1 MAITVKLNATGSAWP
16 TSGTPTN
23 ANSGLLIDV
32 GTTDGGTPQ
41 AGTFTPWSTAT
52 RRDTQPSGVTSASFV
67 ELSSTGFCAQTI
79 LQASVSDANFATG
92 VMQDYWI
99 QFKLQSAYDE
109 ATPTPPNNT
118 TEEVYEVLDAGALGS
133 ADNLFALRVNSRNNN
148 GYAPGLYL
156 TCVAQNVTSANLN
169 PSGIPTGGG
178 STYPM
183 SHLRLDEWYNVKVWM
198 KTASDAVTNDGKLR
212 IWFNDVMVFASD
224 VANTWWDATSKQRW
238 RFLQMLLGYGGIT
251 GIRPRY
257 AGPIRVRVMDEADIE
272 APDQTYWQA
281 NTDLD
286 YSLRRH
292 WSARHTGYGTPWTI
306 SGALAASVPAR
317 GTNYSSGG
325 TQPGSSYLAIPVT
338 AGNGVNLDT
347 PNIWDG
353 STCDPRDSESGLTH
367 VVFQDIMAATG
378 AAVTGTVYTSNNT
391 DPIVTWQVD
400 ATAGKFYVNGAE
412 VYTGL
417 SDSIRWKVI
426 VTIGGGRCTVVLQDQ
441 TSNSFSATSCRSADY
456 AYQNGYTDGSAIGKA
471 RMVAVGASSE
481 TVHLGSVS
489 VYARLDSPLVNSY
502 WSANAGSTPA
512 YQCLGQ
518 RYGQNFNQHQDGT
531 VPGGY
536 DPVPYAGGITG
547 IDMGLN
553 MALSGAKLSE
563 FVTHVMPT
571 ISTIRGVRWF
581 LIGDD
586 VNDIPASGAI
596 VNFANAW
603 DAANTIVERKMDV
616 IEWGISRGHKFYV
629 GDSLNLADSGST
641 FNGAA
646 NSYRRK
652 VPGMVTQLMLARL
665 ARLGNTRG
673 NVFYTPTQWAIDG
686 NATTI
691 DASDGVHPA
700 SGYDTKVIRAA
711 HDSSVNIT
719 DMPGWNTDG
728 SVARESGRSQNGMIL
743 GMIG

>member
-1 MAITVKLNATGSAWP
+1 MAITVKLNQTGAGWA

-23 ANSGLLIDV
+23 ATLGLLVDV

-67 ELSSTGFCAQTI
+67 ELSSTGFCNQTI
-79 LQASVSDANFATG
+79 LQDSVTDSDFATG
-92 VMQDYWI
+92 VMMDYWM
-99 QFKLQSAYDE
+99 QFKLHSAYDE

-118 TEEVYEVLDAGALGS
+118 IEELWEVTDGGAGGTGGAL
-133 ADNLFALRVNSRNNN
+133 FYLRANSRNVV
-148 GYAPGLYL
+148 GFAPGVYL
-156 TCVAQNVTSANLN
+156 TVAGQTLAAADWNAASLRAGAGTT
-169 PSGIPTGGG
+169 IPTGN
-178 STYPM
+178 
-183 SHLRLDEWYNVKVWM
+183 LKLDEWYRVKVWM
-198 KTASDAVTNDGKLR
+198 KRSATTSSNDGKLR
-212 IWFNDVMVFASD
+212 VWINDVMIVSTD
-224 VANTWWDATSKQRW
+224 VADAFWAASPTQQRYT
-238 RFLQMLLGYGGIT
+238 FLRMFNGWGGIT
-251 GIRPRY
+251 GIRLRY
-257 AGPIRVRVMDEADIE
+257 AGPVRVRVMDEADIE
-272 APDQTYWQA
+272 APDQSHWEA
-281 NTDLD
+281 NTELD

-292 WSARHTGYGTPWTI
+292 WSAKYTGYGTPWTI

-317 GTNYSSGG
+317 GTNYSSSGV
-325 TQPGSSYLAIPVT
+325 QPGGSYLAIPVT

-367 VVFQDIMAATG
+367 VVFQDIMAAAG
-378 AAVTGTVYTSNNT
+378 AAITGTVYTSNNT
-391 DPIVTWQVD
+391 DTIVTWQVD

-426 VTIGGGRCTVVLQDQ
+426 CTIGGGRCTVTLQDQ

-456 AYQNGYTDGSAIGKA
+456 AYQNGYTDGAAIGKA
-471 RMVAVGASSE
+471 RIVPVGASSE
-481 TVHLGSVS
+481 TIHVGAVS
-489 VYARLDSPLVNSY
+489 VYARLDAPLVNSY
-502 WSANAGSTPA
+502 WSADAGSTPA

-518 RYGQNFNQHQDGT
+518 RYGQNLNQHDDST

-571 ISTIRGVRWF
+571 ISAIRGVRWF

-596 VNFANAW
+596 TNMANAW
-603 DAANTIVERKMDV
+603 DAANTIVDRKETV
-616 IEWGISRGHKFYV
+616 ISWAIARGHQVYV
-629 GDSLNLADSGST
+629 GDSLNLANAST
-641 FNGAA
+641 FAGAA

-652 VPGMVTQLMLARL
+652 IPGMVAQLLLARL
-665 ARLGNTRG
+665 SRLSNTQG
-673 NVFYTPTQWAIDG
+673 KVFYVPTQWAVDG
-686 NATTI
+686 NDTSIAPGDI
-691 DASDGVHPA
+691 HPA
-700 SGYDTKVIRAA
+700 NGYDTKVIRAA

-719 DMPGWNTDG
+719 DMPGWSTDG
-728 SVARESGRSQNGMIL
+728 SVDSTSSSSNSRSDRHGRI
-743 GMIG
+743 